1 MIVLDTETR
10 LRYLRTS
17 IVVAFL
23 GGILFSHKLWFG
35 AGRSFPRSPIAS
47 SLPDTFSLLEFLLS
61 PLLLILL
68 VFIAV
73 RKKPTRFIVVTLTLL
88 ALLVFLDQT
97 RLQPW
102 VYQYSILLGILAFH
116 GRSPSMTSTTLAACQ
131 LAVAAQYVWSGI
143 QKLNWSFAHKIVPDI
158 LALTGISLPQSML
171 RLLPL
176 LAIVVAL
183 AEASIGVA
191 LLFRRTRSVGVIVAV
206 GMHLVLLL
214 VMITSNRNSVI
225 WPWNVAMIVIVGVLF
240 WRAEGYS
247 TRWLSRASYP
257 LRAMLAIY
265 CLAPVLSFAGWWDL
279 YLSSALYSGN
289 TPNVA
294 VRINEE
300 VRERLSP
307 ETRQLVF
314 SSKAGE
320 LILPIYEWSMSDLNV
335 PQYPEVRVYKELG
348 RFVCRVGGNHP
359 DIELIIQERPGIVD
373 GAARVIRR
381 SCRDLSQR

>member
-35 AGRSFPRSPIAS
+35 LGRSFPRAPIVS
-47 SLPDTFSLLEFLLS
+47 SFPDTFSLLEFLLS

-68 VFIAV
+68 LFIAV
-73 RKKPTRFIVVTLTLL
+73 RKHPTRLIVVTLTLF
-88 ALLVFLDQT
+88 AVLVFLDQT

-102 VYQYSILLGILAFH
+102 LYQYSLLLGILAFQ
-116 GRSPSMTSTTLAACQ
+116 GRNPSMSSTTLAACQ
-131 LAVAAQYVWSGI
+131 LAVAAQYFWSGI
-143 QKLNWSFAHKIVPDI
+143 QKLNWSFAHKILPDI
-158 LALTGISLPQSML
+158 LTLTGISLPQSIL

-176 LAIVVAL
+176 LAIVLAL
-183 AEASIGVA
+183 AEASIGLA

-206 GMHLVLLL
+206 GMHVVLLL
-214 VMITSNRNSVI
+214 LMIMANKNSVI

-240 WRAEGYS
+240 WRAEGYL
-247 TRWLSRASYP
+247 TRSLSRASYP

-294 VRINEE
+294 IRINEE

-314 SSKAGE
+314 SSRTGE

-335 PQYPEVRVYKELG
+335 PQYPEVRVYKRLG
-348 RFVCRVGGNHP
+348 RFICRVGGNQP
-359 DIELIIQERPGIVD
+359 DIELIIQERPSIID
-373 GAARVIRR
+373 GTARVTRR
-381 SCRDLSQR
+381 SCRDLSQP